1 MWNISTLITTHSSRA
16 VVAGN
21 NKPNP
26 KAAADWQVYVVLQ
39 LSEQVSHIHLD
50 EPLTP
55 PSGHL
60 QPVTS
65 SDVRRTRIQH
75 RSVIWKNDFLTL
87 NRFIKLLTNQQKFRT
102 SNESFIR
109 MNSRREDCFH
119 HTWRTPEGFNV
130 SARRVCFNL
139 EITARLNKTHLTGDK
154 SWFVGTW
161 CADYNLWPC
170 LSFFWC

>member
-1 MWNISTLITTHSSRA
+1 MEHQHFNHDPQQPSCRGWKQQTKPEGSSWLTGLCSVAAVRTGEPHPPWWASDSALRA
-16 VVAGN
+16 PAARDVIRC
-21 NKPNP
+21 PTDENP
-26 KAAADWQVYVVLQ
+26 
-39 LSEQVSHIHLD
+39 
-50 EPLTP
+50 T
-55 PSGHL
+55 
-60 QPVTS
+60 
-65 SDVRRTRIQH
+65 

-87 NRFIKLLTNQQKFRT
+87 NRFIKLLRNQQKFRT